1 MPIPFEW
8 DPEKAEANAGK
19 HGVTFD
25 EASTAFADVL
35 SITIPDPLHSGGEG
49 RFVLIGCSHRN
60 RLLIVVHTEREERVR
75 IISARLAT
83 RKERRQYEEDAE

>member
-1 MPIPFEW
+1 MPFEW
-8 DPEKAEANAGK
+8 DPEKAETNAGK
-19 HGVTFD
+19 HGVSFD
-25 EASTAFADVL
+25 EASSAFADVL
-35 SITIPDPLHSGGEG
+35 SITIPDPLHSGSEG

-60 RLLIVVHTEREERVR
+60 RLLVVVHTEREERVR